1 MDDDRRDLVM
11 DTKRPKQN
19 ADKERAARDFVRTV
33 LVTSFKQHADEKT
46 ISGVARKVLNELA
59 ASPVREKRQD

>member
-19 ADKERAARDFVRTV
+19 ADKERAAREFVRTV
-33 LVTSFKQHADEKT
+33 LVTSFKQHADEK
-46 ISGVARKVLNELA
+46 NY
-59 ASPVREKRQD
+59 KRGCKKGSE